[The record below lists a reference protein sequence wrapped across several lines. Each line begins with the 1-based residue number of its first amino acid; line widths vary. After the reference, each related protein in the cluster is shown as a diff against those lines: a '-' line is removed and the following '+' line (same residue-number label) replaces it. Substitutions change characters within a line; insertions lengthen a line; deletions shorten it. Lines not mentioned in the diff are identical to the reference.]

1 MAITLEDLA
10 ARLDMLEREKA
21 RAEQKAI
28 AAEQRVAALEEEIRA
43 LRAAP
48 ETPSQGHHGAVRRT
62 LRRPITRLG
71 LLAAAGAAGAS
82 AALPAGARAATHPAS
97 ISPHAQLISPNGQ
110 YVLDVVNSGIFLK
123 GPVGGIEI
131 TGSQIK
137 IASTANVSI
146 QGAAQVSV
154 GSPALVAVTGGVLKL
169 NSGSHQVA
177 RVGDIVTVTVAGVS
191 GSGTITTGSTTVLA

>member
-21 RAEQKAI
+21 WAEQKAT
-28 AAEQRVAALEEEIRA
+28 AAEQRVAALEGEIRA

-48 ETPSQGHHGAVRRT
+48 ETPARGHHGAVRRT
-62 LRRPITRLG
+62 LRRPMTRLG

-82 AALPAGARAATHPAS
+82 AVLPAGVRAATHPAS

-110 YVLDVVNSGIFLK
+110 FVLDVVNSGIFLK

-137 IASTANVSI
+137 IASTA
-146 QGAAQVSV
+146 
-154 GSPALVAVTGGVLKL
+154 LVAVTGGVLKL
-169 NSGSHQVA
+169 NSGTHPVA

-191 GSGTITTGSTTVLA
+191 GSGTIATGATTVLA

>member
-10 ARLDMLEREKA
+10 ARLEMLEREKA
-21 RAEQKAI
+21 RAEQKAT

-48 ETPSQGHHGAVRRT
+48 ETPGRGYHGAVRRT
-62 LRRPITRLG
+62 LRRPMTRLG

-82 AALPAGARAATHPAS
+82 AVLPAGARAATHPAS

-123 GPVGGIEI
+123 GPGGGIEI
-131 TGSQIK
+131 TANQIK
-137 IASTANVSI
+137 IASTATMSI
-146 QGAAQVSV
+146 QSAAQLSV
-154 GSPALVAVTGGVLKL
+154 TSPALVAVTGGVLKL

-177 RVGDIVTVTVAGVS
+177 RVGDIVTVTVAGVT